1 MSIRVLVVDDS
12 SFFRRRLTEILAAD
26 VELLVVG
33 TANNGKEA
41 VEKAAEL
48 KPDVITMDVEMPV
61 MDGIQAVREILKNQ
75 RVPILILTYQI
86 VLNHSKFPAGFGE
99 KSRQYWNGQFDR
111 AMALI
116 NKAERDVPAATWG
129 DLTPEN
135 MIKYTVMLRDARI
148 DIAEQGVYDKQGL
161 SIIKRVRCSINAGDS
176 ECSSQSE
183 NWR

>member
-26 VELLVVG
+26 VDLVVVG

-75 RVPILILTYQI
+75 RVPILMFST
-86 VLNHSKFPAGFGE
+86 E
-99 KSRQYWNGQFDR
+99 
-111 AMALI
+111 
-116 NKAERDVPAATWG
+116 ATG
-129 DLTPEN
+129 
-135 MIKYTVMLRDARI
+135 AFH
-148 DIAEQGVYDKQGL
+148 
-161 SIIKRVRCSINAGDS
+161 
-176 ECSSQSE
+176 
-183 NWR
+183 